1 MATEYSKTSPY
12 YKTNINADFMDVWNP
27 RTLPRLPDDVAFRI
41 NATYRYRPDL
51 LAHDLYGDASY
62 WWVFAVR
69 NPDVIK
75 DPIFDFVPGVRIYLP
90 KKETITSTLG

>member
-1 MATEYSKTSPY
+1 MPAQYSKTSPY
-12 YKTNINADFMDVWNP
+12 YKTNINADFMDVWSP
-27 RTLPRLPDDVAFRI
+27 RTLPRLPDDVVFRI
-41 NATYRYRPDL
+41 NATYRHRPDL

-75 DPIFDFVPGVRIYLP
+75 DPVFDFIPGVRIYLP